1 MLTCTSHIEVP
12 GLVPGFTLTPAS
24 CWCRPGGS
32 GNGVFPPRQGTR
44 TEFLAPGISHCPAQA
59 VAGIFGKNQ
68 RTGTLCLSVS
78 PPCVCLTASQIKFL
92 KKEKQGQLGGG
103 SVRMEVPPLGVRVHY
118 NGTRNSNCIFPG
130 LQGPSHLCIA
140 QSWLHRNP

>member
-1 MLTCTSHIEVP
+1 MHIP
-12 GLVPGFTLTPAS
+12 HRSAWFGSRLHSDSSFLLVQTWRLRQWG
-24 CWCRPGGS
+24 
-32 GNGVFPPRQGTR
+32 FPPSQGTR
-44 TEFLAPGISHCPAQA
+44 TEFLAPGLSHCPAQA

-103 SVRMEVPPLGVRVHY
+103 SVRVEVPPLGVSVHY